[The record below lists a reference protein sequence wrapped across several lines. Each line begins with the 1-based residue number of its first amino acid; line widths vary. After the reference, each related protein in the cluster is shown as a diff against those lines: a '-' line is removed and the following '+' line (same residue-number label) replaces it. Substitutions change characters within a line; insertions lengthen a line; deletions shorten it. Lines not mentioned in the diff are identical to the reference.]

1 MVKFTSSKTKEKDGG
16 KINKMGKSKVRKICG
31 FYVNEWHLTTMILP
45 YIHKEIEKEN
55 TIITILQNG
64 ISENIEEILSKMNLN
79 KKLQKSILNINWK
92 STKTLK
98 YAVMKEKIENIIKDK
113 KDINILINGEKEYIE
128 IANEII
134 EKVINETN
142 TQSQI
147 NILNCYDATKFSN
160 VSEITSK
167 HGFIINTAGIKETSK
182 IEEQK
187 NA

>member
-16 KINKMGKSKVRKICG
+16 KINKMGKSEVRKICG

-79 KKLQKSILNINWK
+79 EKLQKSILNINWK

-98 YAVMKEKIENIIKDK
+98 Y
-113 KDINILINGEKEYIE
+113 
-128 IANEII
+128 
-134 EKVINETN
+134 
-142 TQSQI
+142 
-147 NILNCYDATKFSN
+147 
-160 VSEITSK
+160 
-167 HGFIINTAGIKETSK
+167 
-182 IEEQK
+182 
-187 NA
+187 